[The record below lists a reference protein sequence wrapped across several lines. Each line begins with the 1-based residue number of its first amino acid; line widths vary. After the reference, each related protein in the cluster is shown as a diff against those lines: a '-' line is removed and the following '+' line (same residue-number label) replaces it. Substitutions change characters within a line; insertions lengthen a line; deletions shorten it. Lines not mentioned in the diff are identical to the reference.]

1 VKVGIHLPQTG
12 RASGPEAIRD
22 AARLAE
28 ELGFA
33 DVWVSDHV
41 IIPAAQ
47 EYPPTKYIYD
57 PIVALTWA
65 AAATLRIRLGT
76 SVLVAP
82 QHNPLW
88 LAKSLASL
96 DALSDGRLTPALG
109 VGWSE
114 AEFRALGQSFENR
127 GARTDEI
134 IDVLRVCWDSDPSSF
149 AGEHYRFDD
158 LRVLP
163 KPAHRIPIWIGGS
176 VEHARRRAV
185 TRGDG
190 FHAIGLT
197 PEQAGEMVEVLR
209 RDRPEPEFTISLRTG
224 WDPQGMDPEQIARE
238 HHAFAEAGVQHMLA
252 VPWRNETGAFLRSME
267 LLAEIIGLG
276 TVG

>member
-1 VKVGIHLPQTG
+1 MKIGIHLPQTG
-12 RASGPEAIRD
+12 RASGPDAIRD

-47 EYPPTKYIYD
+47 DYPPTAYIYD
-57 PIVALTWA
+57 PLLTLTWA
-65 AAATLRIRLGT
+65 AAATTRVGLGT

-96 DALSDGRLTPALG
+96 DALSGGRLTVAVG

-114 AEFRALGQSFENR
+114 GEFDALGQAFHNR

-134 IDVLRVCWDSDPSSF
+134 VEVLRACWHDDPASF
-149 AGEHYRFDD
+149 SGEHYRFSD
-158 LRVLP
+158 LRLLP
-163 KPAHRIPIWIGGS
+163 KPAHDIPIWIGGS
-176 VEHARRRAV
+176 SEAAYRRGVE
-185 TRGDG
+185 RGDG

-197 PEQAGEMVEVLR
+197 PAQAGELVDRLR
-209 RDRPEPEFTISLRTG
+209 DDRPEPEFTVSLRTG

-238 HHAFAEAGVQHMLA
+238 HAEFARHGIQHMIA
-252 VPWRNETGAFLRSME
+252 APWRNETGAFFRSME
-267 LLAEIIGLG
+267 MLADIVNLERS
-276 TVG
+276 